1 MPELT
6 QEKQNATT
14 VESASIATPSDDTT
28 AKWQD
33 TSSEIFGSKQSDK
46 GTQTGDQLAFHQT
59 DTKGPIELKEADF
72 GKIGPKAAEVMKGA
86 GVEKIKIEPGEGF
99 DTVTANLKE
108 KLEIPQAP
116 GKDGSRKLKVDTTFK
131 ADISVEPDGT
141 IVLDNIEGLK
151 AEVRALGRWRDA
163 NVSRVEIRK
172 GEDGQTEVTS
182 TGGIG
187 VFSKTQTRTRPA
199 EIMDKAMILIERFN
213 DLKQENSKGTNN
225 KQSSLDLPRLL
236 LG

>member
-1 MPELT
+1 MSELT
-6 QEKQNATT
+6 QEKQAP
-14 VESASIATPSDDTT
+14 VESNTVNTT
-28 AKWQD
+28 D
-33 TSSEIFGSKQSDK
+33 TSSDKWQSTSAEIFSESGRDK
-46 GTQTGDQLAFHQT
+46 GSQSSDQLAFHQA
-59 DTKGPIELKEADF
+59 DTKGPIDLKEDDF

-86 GVEKIKIEPGEGF
+86 GVSKIEIEPGDGF
-99 DTVTANLKE
+99 DTVTATLKE
-108 KLEIPQAP
+108 PLEIAQDPE
-116 GKDGSRKLKVDTTFK
+116 KDGSRKLKVDTTFK
-131 ADISVEPDGT
+131 ADISVEKDGT

-151 AEVRALGRWRDA
+151 AEVKALGRWRYA

-187 VFSKTQTRTRPA
+187 VFSRSQTRIKPA
-199 EIMDKAMILIERFN
+199 EIMDKAKILIDRFN
-213 DLKQENSKGTNN
+213 DLKQGNGGKDN